1 MTDLTAIHLDALM
14 RDLELTAVVAMRR
27 AVPHLREFVA
37 LRDALQRVDVTTDEV
52 YQQALS
58 RYIGLRGK
66 LRLQRASVFE
76 ILQGFKAEPQ
86 PQFKGVLAQL
96 SALTGQVEKSVASS
110 LLALV
115 DPLQPVIDRD
125 LRQLLPRYGF
135 PMLAEAPQFD
145 DCVAW
150 HEALRS
156 LFTEVIDRPTWPA
169 LANRL
174 SAQVPGELQKGVN
187 SVRLLNAHLSEAR
200 KLVALMAVPRLMPAA
215 GRAPSPGAATPAQDA
230 QPLLS
235 VRLHLCR

>member
-1 MTDLTAIHLDALM
+1 MTVLTALHLDALM

-27 AVPHLREFVA
+27 AVPHLRQFVA
-37 LRDALQRVDVTTDEV
+37 LREALQRVNVTTDEA
-52 YQQALS
+52 YQQDLS

-66 LRLQRASVFE
+66 LRLQRESVFR
-76 ILQGFKAEPQ
+76 ILQDFKSEPE
-86 PQFKGVLAQL
+86 PQFKVVLAQL
-96 SALTGQVEKSVASS
+96 TALTGQVEKSVASS

-150 HEALRS
+150 YEALS
-156 LFTEVIDRPTWPA
+156 ALLGEVMDRPTWPA

-174 SAQVPGELQKGVN
+174 SAQVPADLREAVG

-200 KLVALMAVPRLMPAA
+200 KLVALMAVPRLIPASS
-215 GRAPSPGAATPAQDA
+215 RAQSQAATQTEVA